1 MAAAERSSPPWRRT
15 ESATED
21 RDVRAEKIKQDNTS
35 ESETPTPE
43 NYVYNREN
51 FPPAVMRPESSANFA
66 FTKSLSNTLHDTC
79 QDSPCLKYEG
89 KEIKGLQMHGIL
101 PLDTKFDDNKT
112 MIVASFYLRTP
123 GCLKEK
129 NKVMPRIRFTVLR
142 HLTPETDSRD
152 IETQMKTSKN
162 TLFVDL
168 QQCNE
173 DVKAMLVNYTYVDTT
188 TIFGAGHYKSPENPH
203 FDTVR
208 DDTSAEKQMIEQN
221 KGVRGD
227 RR

>member
-1 MAAAERSSPPWRRT
+1 MTTGGKSTPPWRRT

-66 FTKSLSNTLHDTC
+66 FTKSLSNTIYDTC

-89 KEIKGLQMHGIL
+89 KEVKGQRLQGIF
-101 PLDTKFDDNKT
+101 PLDTDFDDDKT
-112 MIVASFYLRTP
+112 MIVTSFYLRTP
-123 GCLKEK
+123 EFLKEK

-142 HLTPETDSRD
+142 CLLDETDSRD
-152 IETQMKTSKN
+152 IESQMKTSQN

-168 QQCNE
+168 Q
-173 DVKAMLVNYTYVDTT
+173 
-188 TIFGAGHYKSPENPH
+188 HY
-203 FDTVR
+203 
-208 DDTSAEKQMIEQN
+208 
-221 KGVRGD
+221 
-227 RR
+227 